1 MLRSNVFIPP
11 FLKRACRSKVLREL
25 IVTLNLSN
33 NSATWP
39 KKGQYRDK
47 KDDAKATSITYRKRK
62 TTLARSDLLF
72 HFLERN
78 LFLYN
83 SVKDGSKIPR
93 DFMNDRFYSF
103 GRFPGSV
110 EKNWLQLP
118 QPSCLPA
125 LKVQKL
131 SECLQ
136 RGSNIECYRQMMNW
150 SRCLKWKPEIYVVSW
165 FFKWTC
171 GIKEAN

>member
-1 MLRSNVFIPP
+1 MLRCNVFIPP
-11 FLKRACRSKVLREL
+11 FLMRACRSKVLREL

-62 TTLARSDLLF
+62 TTSARSDLLF
-72 HFLERN
+72 HFWI
-78 LFLYN
+78 FFYN
-83 SVKDGSKIPR
+83 SVKDGSKISR
-93 DFMNDRFYSF
+93 DFMNDRFNSF

-136 RGSNIECYRQMMNW
+136 RGSNIECYRQMIQMFKVKA
-150 SRCLKWKPEIYVVSW
+150 RDLVS
-165 FFKWTC
+165 
-171 GIKEAN
+171 